1 MLFSGLAMTTTPG
14 TRGMMPA
21 DVNHRLDEHAFVGA
35 VLGLQ
40 ETIPLPE
47 VPEQAWEQLLT
58 AAYDLAF
65 AYLHDKHLEHVN
77 TCSNPVASCFL
88 ETVFGANCEEL
99 DESGLAALHE
109 TVLERTPVYD
119 NMGCL
124 DAMERDRSRRERM
137 GAFYTPDHI
146 VDSLLE
152 RSLDPLLDM
161 AEQQDDP
168 VRAMLQLRICDPACG
183 AGHFLV
189 RAGERLARRAAMH
202 VHPRDVHWVRVNA
215 FRDCLYGAE
224 LDPVSAHLCK
234 RRLWS
239 LAADSQ
245 LSPSTFDERIHSG
258 NGLLGAPPGT
268 GTLADCDAWTAERL
282 DTAAIDELRPVHWH
296 LLAEQGF
303 DLVIGNPPFMNQL
316 ARDTSMDR
324 RLATLLRDRFG
335 DVVKG
340 YADVANVF
348 LRLAADLVRP
358 GGRIALMQPWS
369 VLSSRDAGGIRR
381 DLALRLR
388 MTDLWVALEHIFEA
402 GVHVCAPVFER
413 TMIRNGPLHRSSGAS
428 FEPSED
434 IELDMDVLAEEDTW
448 SGLVSDLVGIPRVEV
463 ASHDNLGNIATAT
476 ADFRDQYYGLR
487 GCVQDALHDRPSA
500 HCVPLITTGLV
511 DPATCRWGKKV
522 TRYDGR
528 RWNRPQVNLDVLA
541 TRTELEPWAKARLVP
556 KLLLA
561 TQTKV
566 LEVYV
571 DWEGSC
577 LPLTPLITIQPKDP
591 GMLWHLAAA
600 LASPVCTAIAAGRYL
615 GAARSTNAIKLSAS
629 QVLKLPLPCEEAHW
643 NASAAAFQQASEAEE
658 ERSRRQ
664 FLRKAALAS
673 CLAYGCNDEET
684 DTLLQ
689 WWEQRL
695 PR

>member
-1 MLFSGLAMTTTPG
+1 
-14 TRGMMPA
+14 MMPA
-21 DVNHRLDEHAFVGA
+21 DVNHRLDEHAFVDA
-35 VLGLQ
+35 VLDLQ
-40 ETIPLPE
+40 KTVPLPD
-47 VPEQAWEQLLT
+47 VPEKAWEQLLT

-65 AYLHDKHLEHVN
+65 AYLHDQHLDHEPG
-77 TCSNPVASCFL
+77 CSNPVASRFL
-88 ETVFGANCEEL
+88 ETVFSEDGPAL
-99 DESGLAALHE
+99 DETGLATLHE

-119 NMGCL
+119 RSGCL
-124 DAMERDRSRRERM
+124 EAMERDRGRRERM
-137 GAFYTPDHI
+137 GAFYTPDHV

-152 RSLDPLLDM
+152 RSLDPLLDI

-183 AGHFLV
+183 SGHFLV
-189 RAGERLARRAAMH
+189 RAGERLAQRAAKY
-202 VHPRDVHWVRVNA
+202 VHERDVHWVRVNA

-224 LDPVSAHLCK
+224 LDPVSAHVCK

-245 LSPSTFDERIHSG
+245 LCPSSFDQRILAGH
-258 NGLLGAPPGT
+258 GLLGALPGT
-268 GTLADCDAWTAERL
+268 GTLAECDAWTAERL
-282 DTAAIDELRPVHWH
+282 DEETVEALKPVHWH
-296 LLAEQGF
+296 LLVEDGF

-340 YADVANVF
+340 YPDVANIF

-358 GGRIALMQPWS
+358 GGRIALLQPWS

-381 DLALRLR
+381 DLARRLR
-388 MTDLWVALEHIFEA
+388 MTDLWVALEHIFDA
-402 GVHVCAPVFER
+402 GVHVCAPVLER
-413 TMIRNGPLHRSSGAS
+413 TMERKGVLHRTSGAG
-428 FEPSED
+428 FEPAED
-434 IELDMDVLAEEDTW
+434 IQLDMDVLADEDTW
-448 SGLVSDLVGIPRVEV
+448 SGLVSDLMGIPRIDVSRHETL
-463 ASHDNLGNIATAT
+463 DRIATAT

-487 GCVQDALHDRPSA
+487 GCVQDALHERPSA
-500 HCVPLITTGLV
+500 NCVPLITTGLV
-511 DPATCRWGKKV
+511 DPATCRWGRKV

-528 RWNRPQVNLDVLA
+528 RWNRPQVNLQELA
-541 TRTELEPWAKARLVP
+541 ARTELEPWATSRLVP

-571 DWEGSC
+571 DEDGAC
-577 LPLTPLITIQPKDP
+577 LPLTPLITIMPLDP

-600 LASPVCTAIAAGRYL
+600 LASPVCTALAAGRYL

-629 QVLKLPLPCEEAHW
+629 QALTLPMPTVQDQWDAAASAFQA
-643 NASAAAFQQASEAEE
+643 ASAAGDDAVRLDHLHEA
-658 ERSRRQ
+658 
-664 FLRKAALAS
+664 AMAS
-673 CLAYGCNDEET
+673 CLAYGCGKERSKM
-684 DTLLQ
+684 LLD
-689 WWEQRL
+689 WWKDRL

>member
-1 MLFSGLAMTTTPG
+1 
-14 TRGMMPA
+14 MMPA
-21 DVNHRLDEHAFVGA
+21 DVNHTLDEHAFVGA

-40 ETIPLPE
+40 KTIPLPD

-65 AYLHDKHLEHVN
+65 AYLHDQHLEHDVA
-77 TCSNPVASCFL
+77 CSNPVASRFL
-88 ETVFGANCEEL
+88 ETIFSPDSEGL
-99 DESGLAALHE
+99 DETGLATLHE
-109 TVLERTPVYD
+109 TVLERKPVYD
-119 NMGCL
+119 SSGCL
-124 DAMERDRSRRERM
+124 EAMERDRGRRERM

-152 RSLDPLLDM
+152 RSLDPLLDA
-161 AEQQDDP
+161 AEQQEDP
-168 VRAMLQLRICDPACG
+168 VRAMLELRICDPACG
-183 AGHFLV
+183 SGHFLV
-189 RAGERLARRAAMH
+189 RAGERLAQRVARH

-224 LDPVSAHLCK
+224 LDPVSAHVCR

-239 LAADSQ
+239 LAADTQ
-245 LSPSTFDERIHSG
+245 LSPSTFDERIHTG
-258 NGLLGAPPGT
+258 HGLLGAPPGT
-268 GTLADCDAWTAERL
+268 GTLAECDAWTAERL
-282 DTAAIDELRPVHWH
+282 DKDSVDELGPVHWH
-296 LLAEQGF
+296 LLAERGF

-340 YADVANVF
+340 YPDVANIF

-358 GGRIALMQPWS
+358 GGRIALLQPRS
-369 VLSSRDAGGIRR
+369 VLSSRDTGGIRR
-381 DLALRLR
+381 DLSQRLR
-388 MTDLWVALEHIFEA
+388 MTDLWVALEHIFDA

-413 TMIRNGPLHRSSGAS
+413 TMSRRGSLRRSSGAS
-428 FEPSED
+428 FETAED
-434 IELDMDVLAEEDTW
+434 IKLDMDVLAEEDTW
-448 SGLVSDLVGIPRVEV
+448 SGLVSDLVGIPRIDVT
-463 ASHDNLGNIATAT
+463 SHACLERIATAT

-500 HCVPLITTGLV
+500 NCVALVTTGLV

-528 RWNRPQVNLDVLA
+528 KWNRPQVSLEALA
-541 TRTELEPWAKARLVP
+541 ARTELEPWAKARLVP

-566 LEVYV
+566 LEVYA
-571 DWEGSC
+571 DPGGSC
-577 LPLTPLITIQPKDP
+577 LPLTPLITVMPREP

-600 LASPVCTAIAAGRYL
+600 LASPVCTAVAAGRYL
-615 GAARSTNAIKLSAS
+615 GAARSTNAIKLSAA
-629 QVLKLPLPCEEAHW
+629 QVLKLPLPHVQADW
-643 NASAAAFQQASEAEE
+643 DVAAAAFQQASEAEDDAF
-658 ERSRRQ
+658 RLDC
-664 FLRKAALAS
+664 LRKAGLAA
-673 CLAYGCNDEET
+673 CLAYGCNDEESR
-684 DTLLQ
+684 TLLH
-689 WWEQRL
+689 WWNERL
-695 PR
+695 TG